1 MANPDYIY
9 VTIIAATPDRVWQ
22 ALTSPEFTEQY
33 WHQTRICSDFA
44 QGSPLEFLQD
54 GEVCVRGE
62 VLTADRPHKLAYTWR
77 FSRNP
82 ETRDEPPSR
91 VTFLL
96 KALPNGT
103 ELTVMHDRFEPGS
116 KTLEMVTEGWPYV
129 IAGLKTLLET
139 GAAVDFTADDDHG
152 PESAQAARG

>member
-1 MANPDYIY
+1 MTKPDYAY
-9 VTIIAATPDRVWQ
+9 VTIIAAPPERVWEG
-22 ALTSPEFTEQY
+22 LTSPEFTELY
-33 WHQTRICSDFA
+33 WHQTRIRSDFE

-62 VLTADRPHKLAYTWR
+62 ILVADRPHKLAYTWS
-77 FSRNP
+77 FCRNP
-82 ETRDEPPSR
+82 ETREEPFSR

-103 ELTVMHDRFEPGS
+103 ELTVLHDRFEHGS

-139 GAAVDFTADDDHG
+139 GAAVDFTGNDEHR
-152 PESAQAARG
+152 PESARAARG